1 MVRSNDARDV
11 EEPMHIDYT
20 QEQRAL
26 RDELRAYFTRLMT
39 PELVE
44 ELAHSEGGGPQY
56 RHALQQMGRDGWLG
70 IGWPREYGGQGR
82 TPLEQFIFFD
92 EVQRASFPIP
102 LLTLNTVGPTIMKFG
117 TAEQR
122 AKYLPPIL
130 RGELHFSIGYTEPE
144 AGTDLASL
152 KTRAVRDGDS
162 WIVNGQKVFTSLA
175 LHADYIWLAVRTDPE
190 APKHKGISLIIVDA
204 KAKGVSMTPT
214 PVLGDNPLCTT
225 YYEDVRVPVENL
237 VGEENRG
244 WKIITTQL
252 NHERVALFSPSFVA
266 RALEEVIAWAAATRD
281 SDGRRRLDEPWVQA
295 ALARVHARLQVLRL
309 MNWKQACSIDR
320 GALSPAEAST
330 VKVYGSELYV
340 DAYRLLL
347 EVLGPA
353 GALQR
358 GSTGALL
365 GGRIERYYRSTLVL
379 TFGGGTNEVQRDIIC
394 MAGLGIPRA
403 PY

>member
-1 MVRSNDARDV
+1 MQL
-11 EEPMHIDYT
+11 EYT

-26 RDELRAYFTRLMT
+26 RDELRSYFTRLMT

-56 RHALQQMGRDGWLG
+56 RRALQQMGRDGWLG
-70 IGWPREYGGQGR
+70 IGWPKEYGGQGR
-82 TPLEQFIFFD
+82 TPLEEFIFFD
-92 EVQRASFPIP
+92 EVQRAGFPIP

-152 KTRAVRDGDS
+152 KTRAVRDGDV
-162 WIVNGQKVFTSLA
+162 WVINGQKVFTSLA
-175 LHADYIWLAVRTDPE
+175 LHADYIWLAVRTNAD

-225 YYEDVRVPVENL
+225 YYEDVRVPVANL
-237 VGEENRG
+237 VGEENQG

-266 RALEEVIAWAAATRD
+266 RALDEVRAWAAATPEG
-281 SDGRRRLDEPWVQA
+281 DGRRLDLPWVQQ

-309 MNWKQACSIDR
+309 MNWKQACAIDR
-320 GALSPAEAST
+320 GALSPAESST

-340 DAYRLLL
+340 EAYRLLL

-358 GSTGALL
+358 GSVGALL

>member
-1 MVRSNDARDV
+1 MQL
-11 EEPMHIDYT
+11 EYT
-20 QEQRAL
+20 REQRAL
-26 RDELRAYFTRLMT
+26 RDELRGYFARLMT
-39 PELVE
+39 PELYE
-44 ELAHSEGGGPQY
+44 ELACSEGGGPHY
-56 RHALQQMGRDGWLG
+56 RRALQQMGRDGWLG
-70 IGWPREYGGQGR
+70 IGWPKEYGGQGR
-82 TPLEQFIFFD
+82 GPLDQFIFFD

-102 LLTLNTVGPTIMKFG
+102 LLTLCTVGPTIMKFG

-122 AKYLPPIL
+122 QKYLPAIL

-152 KTRAVRDGDS
+152 KTRAVRDGDV
-162 WIVNGQKVFTSLA
+162 WVVDGQKVFTSLA
-175 LHADYIWLAVRTDPE
+175 LHADYIWLAVRTNPE

-204 KAKGVSMTPT
+204 KAPGVSMTPT

-225 YYEDVRVPVENL
+225 YYESVRVPFGNL
-237 VGEENRG
+237 VGEENQG

-266 RALEEVIAWAAATRD
+266 RALDEVRAWAAATPD
-281 SDGRRRLDEPWVQA
+281 ADASGGRRLDLPWVQA

-309 MNWKQACSIDR
+309 MNWKQACAIDR

-340 DAYRLLL
+340 EAYRLLL
-347 EVLGPA
+347 EVLGPS

-358 GSTGALL
+358 GSAGALL

>member
-1 MVRSNDARDV
+1 MQL
-11 EEPMHIDYT
+11 EYT

-26 RDELRAYFTRLMT
+26 RDELRSYFTRLMT

-56 RHALQQMGRDGWLG
+56 RRALQQMGRDGWLG
-70 IGWPREYGGQGR
+70 IGWPKEYGGQGR
-82 TPLEQFIFFD
+82 TPLEEFIFFD
-92 EVQRASFPIP
+92 EVQRAGFPIP

-152 KTRAVRDGDS
+152 KTRAVRDGDV
-162 WIVNGQKVFTSLA
+162 WVINGQKVFTSLA
-175 LHADYIWLAVRTDPE
+175 LHADYIWLAVRTNVD

-204 KAKGVSMTPT
+204 KAKGLSMTPT

-237 VGEENRG
+237 VGEENQG

-266 RALEEVIAWAAATRD
+266 RALDEVRAWAAATPEG
-281 SDGRRRLDEPWVQA
+281 DGRRLDLPWVQQ

-309 MNWKQACSIDR
+309 MNWKQACAIDR
-320 GALSPAEAST
+320 GALSPAESST

-340 DAYRLLL
+340 EAYRLLL

-358 GSTGALL
+358 GSVGALL

>member
-1 MVRSNDARDV
+1 MYV
-11 EEPMHIDYT
+11 DYT
-20 QEQRAL
+20 PEQKALQQEL
-26 RDELRAYFTRLMT
+26 RDYFARLMT
-39 PELVE
+39 PELEE

-56 RHALQQMGRDGWLG
+56 HRALTQMGRDGWLG
-70 IGWPREYGGQGR
+70 IGWPKEYGGQGR

-92 EVQRASFPIP
+92 EVQRAGFPIP
-102 LLTLNTVGPTIMKFG
+102 LLTLNTVGPTIMRFG

-122 AKYLPPIL
+122 QKYLPPIL

-162 WIVNGQKVFTSLA
+162 YVVNGQKVFTSLA
-175 LHADYIWLAVRTDPE
+175 AHADYIWLAVRTNPD
-190 APKHKGISLIIVDA
+190 APKHKGISLVIVDA

-225 YYEDVRVPVENL
+225 YYEDVRVPCANL
-237 VGEENRG
+237 VGEENQG

-252 NHERVALFSPSFVA
+252 NHERVALFSPGMVA
-266 RALEEVIAWAAATRD
+266 RSLDEVRAWAAATRD
-281 SDGRRRLDEPWVQA
+281 ADGAALLERPWVQA
-295 ALARVHARLQVLRL
+295 NLAKVHARLEILRL

-330 VKVYGSELYV
+330 VKVYGSEFYV
-340 DAYRLLL
+340 EAYRLLL

-353 GALQR
+353 GGLQR
-358 GSTGALL
+358 GSAGAVLA
-365 GGRIERYYRSTLVL
+365 GRLERYYRSLLVL

>member
-1 MVRSNDARDV
+1 
-11 EEPMHIDYT
+11 MHLEFT
-20 QEQRAL
+20 PEQKAL
-26 RDELRAYFTRLMT
+26 RDELRTYFTRLMT

-44 ELAHSEGGGPQY
+44 ELAHSEGGGSQY
-56 RHALQQMGRDGWLG
+56 RRALQQMGRDGWLG

-82 TPLEQFIFFD
+82 SSLEQFIFFD
-92 EVQRASFPIP
+92 EVQRAGFPIP

-122 AKYLPPIL
+122 QKYLPPIL

-152 KTRAVRDGDS
+152 KTRAVRDGDF
-162 WIVNGQKVFTSLA
+162 WVINGQKVFTSLA

-204 KAKGVSMTPT
+204 KQKGVSMTPT

-225 YYEDVRVPVENL
+225 YYEDMRVPVENL
-237 VGEENRG
+237 VGKENHG

-252 NHERVALFSPSFVA
+252 NHERVALFSPSFVE
-266 RALEEVIAWAAATRD
+266 RALEDVRAWAAATRD
-281 SDGRRRLDEPWVQA
+281 GHGRRRLDEPWVQA
-295 ALARVHARLQVLRL
+295 ALARVHARLQILRL
-309 MNWKQACSIDR
+309 MNWKQAWSIDR
-320 GALSPAEAST
+320 GPLSPAEAST

-340 DAYRLLL
+340 EAYRLLM

-365 GGRIERYYRSTLVL
+365 GGRLERYYRSTLVL